1 MEIVQIILTT
11 GIFLIAFLALLL
23 SGMRAMLNSFIQP
36 VKDNQARMETEIK
49 EIKSEIKESNK
60 NIENLLMKK

>member
-23 SGMRAMLNSFIQP
+23 SGMRAMLNSSIQP